1 MKQET
6 LYINKRTLQG
16 METKKRLIECACK
29 LFREKGYNS
38 VTVDDI
44 VKEANSSKGSFYTH
58 FKTKEEL
65 LINMLSLVD
74 DAYIAFSNTGIK
86 PENSIEK
93 ISLFIRFALKFI
105 KEEIG
110 LAFIS
115 TIYSS
120 HIKDLTQDRFLI
132 ASDRDYNQLLKKFIE
147 EGQEKK
153 EIKRDLTP
161 EHAATILTSCIRG
174 VIYDWFLY
182 KGEFD
187 LVNYGGEVI
196 NMMLNQLK
204 L

>member
-1 MKQET
+1 M
-6 LYINKRTLQG
+6 NKRTLQG
-16 METKKRLIECACK
+16 METKKRLIECALK

-44 VKEANSSKGSFYTH
+44 VKEANSSKGGFYTH
-58 FKTKEEL
+58 FKTKEEI
-65 LINMLSLVD
+65 LINMLPLVD
-74 DAYIAFSNTGIK
+74 DAYVAFLNTGIK

-93 ISLFIRFALKFI
+93 ISLFIQQVFKII

-110 LAFIS
+110 LVFIS

-120 HIKDLTQDRFLI
+120 QIKDLLKDRFLI
-132 ASDRDYNQLLKKFIE
+132 SSDRAYNQILKKLIE

-153 EIKRDLTP
+153 EIKREFTP
-161 EHAATILTSCIRG
+161 EHAAAILTSCIRG
-174 VIYDWFLY
+174 VVYDWCLF

-187 LVNYGGEVI
+187 LVDYGNEVI